1 MKRIFLALALAA
13 FAFTA
18 NAQFIISAN
27 ISGGKFS
34 GDTNIHTQVSVA
46 TSSENDT
53 VIYPPTT
60 VNYSAGL
67 KLGYKFGK
75 AQAGISGSYSSYS
88 FQNQPLDPTII
99 PMLSSQFPERWAS
112 NGTMNSHYA
121 SYTVA
126 PYFRYDVNGE
136 VCVVGYKIGEFAVN
150 GPALMRFAW
159 PNIEVGKRFAL
170 KVVHKR
176 TNGVADISDPCF
188 FETVGPSPT

>member
-34 GDTNIHTQVSVA
+34 GDTSIHTQVSVA

-112 NGTMNSHYA
+112 NGT
-121 SYTVA
+121 A
-126 PYFRYDVNGE
+126 P
-136 VCVVGYKIGEFAVN
+136 
-150 GPALMRFAW
+150 
-159 PNIEVGKRFAL
+159 
-170 KVVHKR
+170 
-176 TNGVADISDPCF
+176 
-188 FETVGPSPT
+188 